1 MSAHRS
7 SAWPLS
13 WVAGGLIVY
22 ATLHPLSGWHWPGW
36 DAIRWLLPKQSYEVM
51 SDVTA
56 NLLGY
61 LPFGLVLCLAW
72 FRSGRGPLA
81 AAWRTLLTA
90 SVMSYCLE
98 LLQHLLPGRVP
109 SVTDWILNTVG
120 AAWGILAALTLHALG
135 LVDAWHRLRQ
145 RWFIPQA
152 GHGLALLCLW
162 PLGLLYPP
170 PLPLGQGQIVP
181 QLRLLLVEL
190 TQNTPWQDW
199 FVPDDPLSLWSGM
212 AGGWTTGPWATE
224 LEALTVALGLVAP
237 LCVAGALAS
246 QRTLRIVLMASLV
259 LAGIAFT
266 ALSAALNFGP
276 VHAFSWVTLP
286 AAAGMLLGASAATL
300 LVNRGRLTCAVL
312 GIVVLIGLLVLV
324 HQVPSDPYYAQTLQA
339 WESGRFIRFH
349 GLSRWFGLL
358 WPFVALA
365 WLLARLVGRDAPAR
379 ASAGGSH

>member
-13 WVAGGLIVY
+13 WVAGGLIAY
-22 ATLHPLSGWHWPGW
+22 ATLHPLTGWHWPGW

-61 LPFGLVLCLAW
+61 LPFGLILCLAW
-72 FRSGRGPLA
+72 LRSGRGALA
-81 AAWRTLLTA
+81 AAWRTLLIATLL
-90 SVMSYCLE
+90 SYGLE
-98 LLQHLLPGRVP
+98 LLQHVLPGRVP

-120 AAWGILAALTLHALG
+120 AAWGVLGALTLHALG
-135 LVDAWHRLRQ
+135 VVDVWHRLRE

-162 PLGLLYPP
+162 PLGLLFPP
-170 PLPLGQGQIVP
+170 PLPLAQGQIWP
-181 QLRLLLVEL
+181 PLRLWLVDL
-190 TQNTPWQDW
+190 TQDTPWQSW
-199 FVPDDPLSLWSGM
+199 LLPDDPLTLWSGSP
-212 AGGWTTGPWATE
+212 GGWQGSPWAPE
-224 LEALTVALGLVAP
+224 VEAVTVALGLLAP

-246 QRTLRIVLMASLV
+246 QRRLRIVLMALLV
-259 LAGIAFT
+259 MAGIAFT
-266 ALSAALNFGP
+266 ALSSALNFGP
-276 VHAFSWVTLP
+276 VHALSWITLP
-286 AAAGMLLGASAATL
+286 AASGMLLGASAAIV
-300 LVNRGRLTCAVL
+300 LVNLGRGPCAVL
-312 GIVVLIGLLVLV
+312 GVFALTGLLWLV

-358 WPFVALA
+358 WP
-365 WLLARLVGRDAPAR
+365 LLALMWLAGRLFGRDAPAAPSSG
-379 ASAGGSH
+379 ASH

>member
-379 ASAGGSH
+379 ASVGGSH